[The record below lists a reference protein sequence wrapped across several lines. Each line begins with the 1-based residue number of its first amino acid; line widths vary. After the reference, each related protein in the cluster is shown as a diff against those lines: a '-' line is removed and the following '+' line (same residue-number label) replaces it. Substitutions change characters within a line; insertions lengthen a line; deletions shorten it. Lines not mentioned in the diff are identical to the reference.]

1 MAIIAF
7 IFTID
12 YSKNVTTILL
22 LTIEHMAMLVVKS
35 IVIQIKGQVMDL
47 SMDSSTKFQAPPHV
61 TFFL

>member
-35 IVIQIKGQVMDL
+35 IHIHIMVRVMDL
-47 SMDSSTKFQAPPHV
+47 
-61 TFFL
+61 